1 MKINKNN
8 IFVADNNEIN
18 NVHIFTQS
26 GDIIRSFIRLD
37 NGTGDV
43 HFCFDMYNNII
54 VSDYS
59 SKSIQIYTING
70 ELIHKIVCKDY
81 PRGIAVDNNNNII
94 CVCSDSVV
102 YIY

>member
-8 IFVADNNEIN
+8 IIVADNNEIN
-18 NVHIFTQS
+18 NIHIFTKS

-37 NGTGDV
+37 NGAGPI
-43 HFCFDMYNNII
+43 HFCFDLYNNII
-54 VSDYS
+54 VCDYYS
-59 SKSIQIYTING
+59 ESIQIYTING
-70 ELIHKIVCKDY
+70 ELIYKIVCESS

-94 CVCSDSVV
+94 CACIDGVV

>member
-1 MKINKNN
+1 MKMSLPG
-8 IFVADNNEIN
+8 VGRCPDL
-18 NVHIFTQS
+18 
-26 GDIIRSFIRLD
+26 RSPDLR
-37 NGTGDV
+37 GSTV
-43 HFCFDMYNNII
+43 
-54 VSDYS
+54 
-59 SKSIQIYTING
+59 YTING